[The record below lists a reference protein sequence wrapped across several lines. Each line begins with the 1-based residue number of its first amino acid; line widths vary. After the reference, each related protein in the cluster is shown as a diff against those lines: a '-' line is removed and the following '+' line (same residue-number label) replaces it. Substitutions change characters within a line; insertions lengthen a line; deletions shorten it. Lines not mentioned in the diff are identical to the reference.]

1 MDRTHHTGGE
11 EGATV
16 PLGMNPRILGT
27 FYTRTVQS
35 VLTGSIT
42 SWCGNCTASGCGQPG
57 ASPGSSSRTSHPSRP
72 VPSRFL
78 PPGHLAAEEPVVP
91 AYRPIGLSLHL
102 RVIVV
107 MISMDNPQ
115 LIHAQLFYT
124 VFHTCVYLDS
134 FLLK

>member
-42 SWCGNCTASGCGQPG
+42 SRQGNCTEQEDSEGLHPPKPLSVLTAAEREEAQKHKVQNRPVS
-57 ASPGSSSRTSHPSRP
+57 SPGPSGRRTASSAGVS
-72 VPSRFL
+72 
-78 PPGHLAAEEPVVP
+78 
-91 AYRPIGLSLHL
+91 AYRPVAAPLSHRRDDLRGQSAHSFSILHSVL
-102 RVIVV
+102 
-107 MISMDNPQ
+107 
-115 LIHAQLFYT
+115 
-124 VFHTCVYLDS
+124 VFT
-134 FLLK
+134 